1 MSAVA
6 AEKVQTIGKSKK
18 REVEPGQMFL
28 YGKINACEK
37 FKSKKEKRDLY
48 RTRVLMKDAS
58 DEFAYPMP
66 YDVISEEPLG
76 SLGEIFEG
84 VVIGKTFRADWTT
97 KPDPETGE
105 VRKIS
110 KVELTCYAVA

>member
-6 AEKVQTIGKSKK
+6 EKVQAIGKAKK

-76 SLGEIFEG
+76 ALGEIFEG
-84 VVIGKTFRADWTT
+84 IVMAKTFRADWTT
-97 KPDPETGE
+97 RPDQETGE
-105 VRKIS
+105 TKKIS